1 MIRHVYKPSK
11 REGGKRAFDRLYR
24 GRYRLDGEGRIRE
37 VPLKTPDKQIAE
49 QRLNKIILDEQRER
63 EGLLAPKA
71 ERDAAKR
78 RYAAHVEDFIETRRS
93 VGRDEKYVK
102 ELRKKLLRLGQECSW
117 EYPKDVSAL
126 AFEAWRSRQIMVAKT
141 LNEYHTAICGLLNWL
156 EPRIGS
162 NPLRFVQK
170 VESRGSQ
177 KRERRAFAMDE
188 LQRLVAVSGSRG
200 VVYLTAAFTGL
211 RRGELLQLEW
221 RDLHLDAER
230 PFVNVRASISKNHK
244 QAMLPLHTDL
254 VKALGRMRTAETLP
268 MDVLFRGLI
277 PRMTVFRKDL
287 EAAGI
292 AYVDTKGEYADFHSL
307 RKTFGTMLTLAG
319 VPQRVVMEL
328 MRHSDMRLTAKTYT
342 DAGMLPVDATITK
355 LPSLNGAVNPA
366 PQLAPQSLVQ
376 ARPAL
381 SLVVRETEVPH
392 FAGTRMN
399 TRFERDLAL
408 PVTECP
414 AVSESEEWCA
424 MQGSNLRANAVFIRV
439 RGRLTHK

>member
-1 MIRHVYKPSK
+1 
-11 REGGKRAFDRLYR
+11 
-24 GRYRLDGEGRIRE
+24 
-37 VPLKTPDKQIAE
+37 
-49 QRLNKIILDEQRER
+49 
-63 EGLLAPKA
+63 
-71 ERDAAKR
+71 
-78 RYAAHVEDFIETRRS
+78 
-93 VGRDEKYVK
+93 
-102 ELRKKLLRLGQECSW
+102 
-117 EYPKDVSAL
+117 
-126 AFEAWRSRQIMVAKT
+126 
-141 LNEYHTAICGLLNWL
+141 
-156 EPRIGS
+156 
-162 NPLRFVQK
+162 
-170 VESRGSQ
+170 
-177 KRERRAFAMDE
+177 MDE

-244 QAMLPLHTDL
+244 QAMLPLHIDL

-268 MDVLFRGLI
+268 MDVVFRGLI
-277 PRMTVFRKDL
+277 PRMTAFRKDL

-292 AYVDTKGEYADFHSL
+292 VYVDAKGEYADFHSL

-392 FAGTRMN
+392 FAGSRMD

-408 PVTECP
+408 PVNECP
-414 AVSESEEWCA
+414 AISEREEWCA
-424 MQGSNLRANAVFIRV
+424 MQGSNLRLLACEASA
-439 RGRLTHK
+439 LPLS